1 MKKNVTVIAFVA
13 AASGAFAQTSN
24 FEGFSGALNLN
35 SASTNIK
42 LASDGDT
49 FDGVGQQSWNGS
61 VRAAYG
67 FALSPTT
74 VVSIGAT
81 YGLGKLKAG
90 SINFGDDGLNLKIK
104 NHLSLYV
111 EPGLLVSDKTLAYGK
126 LSYDSAK
133 AVVTGEDEESK
144 SIKGPGFGFGIRTMI
159 DKTSFVQVEV
169 KQIGF
174 RSVDLQDGTSAK
186 AKASIGTIGFGMKF

>member
-1 MKKNVTVIAFVA
+1 M
-13 AASGAFAQTSN
+13 QT
-24 FEGFSGALNLN
+24 F
-35 SASTNIK
+35 
-42 LASDGDT
+42 
-49 FDGVGQQSWNGS
+49 
-61 VRAAYG
+61 
-67 FALSPTT
+67 P
-74 VVSIGAT
+74 
-81 YGLGKLKAG
+81 
-90 SINFGDDGLNLKIK
+90 NLKIK

-133 AVVTGEDEESK
+133 AVVTEEREESK
-144 SIKGPGFGFGIRTMI
+144 SIKGTGFGFGIRTMI

-174 RSVDLQDGTSAK
+174 RSIDVLDGTSAK